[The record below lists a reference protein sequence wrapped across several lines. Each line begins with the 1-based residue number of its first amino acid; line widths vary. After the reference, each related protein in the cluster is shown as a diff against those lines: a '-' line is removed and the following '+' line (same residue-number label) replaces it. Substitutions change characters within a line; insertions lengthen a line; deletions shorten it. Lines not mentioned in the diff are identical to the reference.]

1 MGLTLLKFHLDPC
14 DFINIFVLCVQL
26 FELDFVSA
34 VNLCMPPFDLFKSV
48 DSFIFFFI
56 NNNQSCCYK
65 SIFCISV

>member
-48 DSFIFFFI
+48 DSFIFF
-56 NNNQSCCYK
+56 YK
-65 SIFCISV
+65 